1 MWSMLIWVSYVAKWC
16 SCSVVVSVWSGSLAV
31 EHSCGPFPCLHQ
43 VLSQPSFVLLNCA
56 CLIPKSAD
64 CHGGLQILVQ
74 ELRSVLPVMCAR
86 QILYLPSYVFCFIL
100 CFDTC
105 WDQHR
110 LWLLLCVF
118 VPACVYS
125 KSSIVLGLA
134 ITVPLIVASL
144 SVSLP
149 IWVHNGYRFYLP
161 PAWEHSTNGACETQ
175 ARHGKSKEVSYTE

>member
-1 MWSMLIWVSYVAKWC
+1 MSSVS
-16 SCSVVVSVWSGSLAV
+16 
-31 EHSCGPFPCLHQ
+31 F
-43 VLSQPSFVLLNCA
+43 FVFTHAGTNTD
-56 CLIPKSAD
+56 SD
-64 CHGGLQILVQ
+64 YGH
-74 ELRSVLPVMCAR
+74 
-86 QILYLPSYVFCFIL
+86 
-100 CFDTC
+100 
-105 WDQHR
+105 
-110 LWLLLCVF
+110 VF